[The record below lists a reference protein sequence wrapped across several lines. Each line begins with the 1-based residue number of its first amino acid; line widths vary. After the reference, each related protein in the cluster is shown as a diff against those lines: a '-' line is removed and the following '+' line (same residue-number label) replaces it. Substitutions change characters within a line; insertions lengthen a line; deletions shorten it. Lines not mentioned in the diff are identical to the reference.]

1 MFRLAIV
8 LSNSA
13 ILVLTSEI
21 EMVKVIFCGSPRETS
36 SPSTV

>member
-1 MFRLAIV
+1 MLF
-8 LSNSA
+8 SSA

-21 EMVKVIFCGSPRETS
+21 ETVRVIFCGSPRETS